1 MKVAATEA
9 LQVLLDN
16 INETEY
22 KKCLQEFD
30 YIHRIAMEEIKQIC
44 PEISKAE
51 NRLRTEGI
59 NIFREKIVS
68 ERKKHNDDNVYRFML
83 MEYNTWLAD
92 SDLCT
97 VLDFSPSQNMWEL
110 KNNLMINISE
120 LLDFIEYFEENQ
132 NCKISVPTK
141 NLPTRIHK

>member
-9 LQVLLDN
+9 LQFLLDH
-16 INETEY
+16 INETDY

-30 YIHRIAMEEIKQIC
+30 YIYRMSMEEIKQVC

-51 NRLRTEGI
+51 SKLRSEGI
-59 NIFREKIVS
+59 KIFREKIVS
-68 ERKKHNDDNVYRFML
+68 ERKKDNDDNVYRFFL
-83 MEYNTWLAD
+83 MQYNIWLAD
-92 SDLCT
+92 SELCT
-97 VLDFSPSQNMWEL
+97 ALEFSPSQNMWEL
-110 KNNLMINISE
+110 KNNLMINICE

-141 NLPTRIHK
+141 IFFDKNS

>member
-9 LQVLLDN
+9 LQFLLDH
-16 INETEY
+16 INETDY
-22 KKCLQEFD
+22 KKCLHEFEH
-30 YIHRIAMEEIKQIC
+30 IHNEAMKEINQIC

-51 NRLRTEGI
+51 NRLRAEEI
-59 NIFREKIVS
+59 KIFREKIVS
-68 ERKKHNDDNVYRFML
+68 ERKKDNDDNVYSFFL
-83 MEYNTWLAD
+83 MQYNIWLAD
-92 SDLCT
+92 SDMCT
-97 VLDFSPSQNMWEL
+97 ALDFSPSQNMWEL

-141 NLPTRIHK
+141 IFTDKNS